1 MKQLLIESQRIT
13 GERKMATLIDPER
26 FNEFFAELRASSIE
40 LKLKVFLGV
49 AVSCGARVTEALRL
63 QVVDIDSQ
71 GYVRIKVLKKRSGK
85 QQYRTAKLHPIVFE
99 MVQEFIAMQGLRHFS
114 KLFDF
119 SRSWVHRKIKEH
131 FGEHASSHTIARHS
145 FFSFL
150 LHNKGLSSE
159 KVSKL
164 MEVSQ
169 HVVAAYNHLNTKQ
182 ELDNLFNAEA
192 A

>member
-13 GERKMATLIDPER
+13 GERKLATLIDPAR
-26 FNEFFAELRASSIE
+26 FSEFFELLRESTLE
-40 LKLKVFLGV
+40 TKLKVFLGV

-63 QVVDIDSQ
+63 QVSDIDSQ

-85 QQYRTAKLHPIVFE
+85 QQYRTAKLHPIVFA
-99 MVQEFIAMQGLRHFS
+99 MVQDYIAMQGLRHFS
-114 KLFDF
+114 KLFEF
-119 SRSWVHRKIKEH
+119 SRSWVHRKIKEY

-150 LHNKGLSSE
+150 LHNRGLSAE

-169 HVVAAYNHLNTKQ
+169 HVVAAYNHLNTKE
-182 ELDNLFNAEA
+182 ELDSLFDEVA
-192 A
+192 